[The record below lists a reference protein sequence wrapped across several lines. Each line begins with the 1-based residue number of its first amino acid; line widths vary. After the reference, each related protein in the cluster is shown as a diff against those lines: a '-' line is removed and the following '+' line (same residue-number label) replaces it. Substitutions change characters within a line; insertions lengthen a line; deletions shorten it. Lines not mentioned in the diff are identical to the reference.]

1 MDNSQIDQQKPGQ
14 VSAFAAA
21 TLRGVGQ
28 IMLQENALTGFL
40 FLAGIFFGGVSM
52 GIAAV
57 IATVSGTLTAK
68 SLGYDQ
74 DEIEQGH
81 YGFSAALVGVA
92 LLLFLKPVAIVWLF
106 VGIGSA
112 AATALQH
119 FFIRRQIPVFTLPF
133 VLVTW
138 AILLVAHFV
147 YPSVL
152 NEPANSPTGFDLAFA
167 LRGYGQVIFQGSA
180 VAGVI
185 FFAAVSINSPV
196 AALYGLF
203 AAVFA
208 GLISM
213 AAGAP
218 PDDVALGLFSY
229 NAVLCAIAFAG
240 KKLMDGIWVF
250 IAVIFSIAISLA
262 MAHYQ
267 FVQLTFPFVAASVIS
282 LVLRHLIQTKYDYAE

>member
-1 MDNSQIDQQKPGQ
+1 
-14 VSAFAAA
+14 
-21 TLRGVGQ
+21 
-28 IMLQENALTGFL
+28 MLQENALTGFL
-40 FLAGIFFGGVSM
+40 FLVGIFFGGVSM

-57 IATVSGTLTAK
+57 IATVSGTFTAK

-74 DEIEQGH
+74 DEIEQGL

-92 LLLFLKPVAIVWLF
+92 LLLFLKPVAIVWLLVF
-106 VGIGSA
+106 IGSA
-112 AATALQH
+112 IATVIQH

-138 AILLVAHFV
+138 AILLVAHYV
-147 YPSVL
+147 CPSVL
-152 NEPANSPTGFDLAFA
+152 NQTTSSPTGFDLAFA
-167 LRGYGQVIFQGSA
+167 LRGYGQVIFQGSV

-185 FFAAVSINSPV
+185 FFAAVFISSPV

-208 GLISM
+208 GLLSM

-218 PDDVALGLFSY
+218 PEDVALGLFSY

-240 KKLMDGIWVF
+240 KKLIDGLWAL
-250 IAVIFSIAISLA
+250 IAVTFSIAISLA
-262 MAHYQ
+262 MAHYRL
-267 FVQLTFPFVAASVIS
+267 VQLTFPFVAASVIS